1 MSVCFTIFLPICY
14 YQTFFRNLVDDWL
27 EHYRLAVGLKSP
39 HMLNVRESPDFSS
52 QARNI
57 QSAKLAD
64 GGQAARLKHLG
75 LETLVDYKK
84 QRAPSA
90 PLGKSNKDLW
100 GFLNISIIFLSFTK
114 FKSAH
119 ILGILKSCNS
129 IPTSIITILLFHAH
143 TKGYLLFKS

>member
-1 MSVCFTIFLPICY
+1 MLYLTCDSLFYNLFTNLLLLNY
-14 YQTFFRNLVDDWL
+14 FRNLVDDWL

-64 GGQAARLKHLG
+64 SGQAARLKHLG

-90 PLGKSNKDLW
+90 PLGKSNKDFRD
-100 GFLNISIIFLSFTK
+100 FLYISTIFLSYT
-114 FKSAH
+114 
-119 ILGILKSCNS
+119 
-129 IPTSIITILLFHAH
+129 
-143 TKGYLLFKS
+143 

>member
-90 PLGKSNKDLW
+90 PLGKSNKDS
-100 GFLNISIIFLSFTK
+100 GVFLTFPKYSYRTHNLKVHIFKEF
-114 FKSAH
+114 
-119 ILGILKSCNS
+119 CNS
-129 IPTSIITILLFHAH
+129 IPTSIITILLFHAQ
-143 TKGYLLFKS
+143 TKGNLLFMS